1 MPPVVELGCLLVSR
15 RYCASR
21 AAQFEDRLLAFA
33 SGSQRVSDKMRLV
46 W

>member
-15 RYCASR
+15 LTAPAGAR
-21 AAQFEDRLLAFA
+21 QFDDRLLAFA
-33 SGSQRVSDKMRLV
+33 SGSQRVSDKMGLV